1 VPATPLRSGDDP
13 ASPGAQEDAIDAID
27 QPYDDELNLNR
38 RPPRTPAPME
48 VDDADGGRG
57 AEPASCSLN
66 ARPDSSPST

>member
-1 VPATPLRSGDDP
+1 MPATPLRSGDAP
-13 ASPGAQEDAIDAID
+13 ASSGAQEDAIDAID

-48 VDDADGGRG
+48 VDDADGGCG